1 MNHGQRFYRLPLTIY
16 CTHLADKT
24 NFLFLDFVLVGVI
37 LVTHKY
43 KINPDNMATP
53 LAASIGD
60 LIAIT
65 MLSISVALLYIN
77 LGKN

>member
-1 MNHGQRFYRLPLTIY
+1 M
-16 CTHLADKT
+16 
-24 NFLFLDFVLVGVI
+24 LVGVI

-77 LGKN
+77 LGEN